1 MKRITVSRSLEEFRA
16 LFDAGG
22 HWWNLR
28 TKAGDGTVTVGEV
41 SVAAGHLVADFEA
54 MAALELHLAALPY
67 GDRLVAIGM
76 LDAAL
81 TERRKRGGFRVL
93 QPGELESR
101 AAAGDNVVVAGATE
115 ELKGIS
121 DPGGTAPV
129 WEAMPPSI
137 RPGITL
143 LWVACQMHQVGG
155 GAALVVWPRTEPAL
169 PSGTWAFA
177 GTVREIL
184 PADSR
189 RRDWTKFVFAVAC
202 ARWTDSP
209 SDIPPRPLKWP

>member
-1 MKRITVSRSLEEFRA
+1 VKRITVSRSLEEFRA

-67 GDRLVAIGM
+67 GDRRVAEGM
-76 LDAAL
+76 LDETVTA
-81 TERRKRGGFRVL
+81 RRKRAGFRVL
-93 QPGELESR
+93 RPHDVESV
-101 AAAGDNVVVAGATE
+101 AAAGENVVVAGSTE

-129 WEAMPPSI
+129 WEAMPESI
-137 RPGITL
+137 SPGITH

-155 GAALVVWPRTEPAL
+155 GAALIAWPRTEPAL
-169 PSGTWAFA
+169 PAGMWAFA
-177 GTVREIL
+177 GTVREII
-184 PADSR
+184 PAASR
-189 RRDWTKFVFAVAC
+189 RREWTKFVFAVAC
-202 ARWTDSP
+202 SRSQ
-209 SDIPPRPLKWP
+209 